1 MNAEYFHALYQELI
15 EENPFAVRAVLK
27 VLQVEFTETV
37 PTLAV
42 TCETRPRLLVNLAF
56 LKKHCRTDQ
65 HVKAVICHE
74 FLHVLLR
81 HTERIAAFSP
91 AEHVA
96 FDAVINAIIHRELGD
111 DYSEFMSR
119 YYAKEKG
126 VRRLLR
132 PPTRTERTPDFGS
145 RSPLMSAWVSLRGRA
160 GVSMK
165 KPPLMRA
172 WVSLYNGLLIADDI
186 ADLARDILDVK
197 TVPSTG
203 TVLIGGHDHTEFVG
217 ELPEVLQEALD
228 QALKSMNGCGI
239 WRSPKERGVGANAY
253 RAAIPGVSEGV
264 QRWRRETLEV
274 LRRHL
279 VPDPKAVRHD
289 TRPLHFTVP
298 VLSPGDRRATLRALW
313 SPLLPEALWST
324 EQRLRGG
331 TAQVYLDVS
340 GSMNAEMPLIIGL
353 LARLG
358 RFIHKPLWAFSN
370 VVAKAEIVNG
380 RLLADTTG
388 GTSMACV
395 LEHIAETRPAAAVV
409 VTDGYIETLSPGL
422 LAGVRGTRLHAI
434 VTRDGSPAML
444 HQAGISYSQLSRL
457 PT

>member
-81 HTERIAAFSP
+81 HTERIAGFSP

-145 RSPLMSAWVSLRGRA
+145 RS
-160 GVSMK
+160 
-165 KPPLMRA
+165 PLMRA

-253 RAAIPGVSEGV
+253 RAAIPGVSQGV

-279 VPDPKAVRHD
+279 LPDPKAVRHD

-324 EQRLRGG
+324 EQRLRSG

-358 RFIHKPLWAFSN
+358 SFIHKPLWAFSD

-422 LAGVRGTRLHAI
+422 LAGVRGTRLHVI

>member
-132 PPTRTERTPDFGS
+132 PPTRTERTPGFGS
-145 RSPLMSAWVSLRGRA
+145 RSPLMG
-160 GVSMK
+160 
-165 KPPLMRA
+165 A

-186 ADLARDILDVK
+186 ADLAKDVLDVK

-203 TVLIGGHDHTEFVG
+203 TVLIGGHDQTEFVG

-358 RFIHKPLWAFSN
+358 RFIRKPLWAFSD

-422 LAGVRGTRLHAI
+422 LAGVRGTRLHVI

-444 HQAGISYSQLSRL
+444 HRAGISYSQLSRL

>member
-1 MNAEYFHALYQELI
+1 MNAEYFHALYRELI

-81 HTERIAAFSP
+81 HTERFAGFSP

-111 DYSEFMSR
+111 DYSEFMKR

-126 VRRLLR
+126 VCRLLR
-132 PPTRTERTPDFGS
+132 PPTFTEQRSRYRT
-145 RSPLMSAWVSLRGRA
+145 RSPLVSAWH
-160 GVSMK
+160 
-165 KPPLMRA
+165 
-172 WVSLYNGLLIADDI
+172 SLYDGLLIADDI
-186 ADLARDILDVK
+186 ADLAKDFQDAK
-197 TVPSTG
+197 TVPSKG
-203 TVLIGGHDHTEFVG
+203 TVLIGGHDHTEFGG

-264 QRWRRETLEV
+264 KRWRRETLEV

-279 VPDPKAVRHD
+279 VPDPKAVRRD

-324 EQRLRGG
+324 EQRLRSG

-358 RFIHKPLWAFSN
+358 SFIHKPLWAFSN

-422 LAGVRGTRLHAI
+422 LAGVRGTRLHVI

-444 HQAGISYSQLSRL
+444 QQAGISYSQLSEL

>member
-1 MNAEYFHALYQELI
+1 MNAEYFHALYHELI

-27 VLQVEFTETV
+27 VLQVEFTETT

-56 LKKHCRTDQ
+56 LNKHCRTDQ

-81 HTERIAAFSP
+81 HTERITGFSP

-132 PPTRTERTPDFGS
+132 PPTRTERPPGFGS
-145 RSPLMSAWVSLRGRA
+145 RSPLMH
-160 GVSMK
+160 
-165 KPPLMRA
+165 A

-186 ADLARDILDVK
+186 ADLAEDVLDVK

-239 WRSPKERGVGANAY
+239 WRSPNGRGVGANAY
-253 RAAIPGVSEGV
+253 RAAISGVSQDV
-264 QRWRRETLEV
+264 QLWRRETLEV

-279 VPDPKAVRHD
+279 LPDPKAVRHD

-324 EQRLRGG
+324 EQRLRSG

-358 RFIHKPLWAFSN
+358 SFIRKPLWAFSD
-370 VVAKAEIVNG
+370 VVAKAKIING

-409 VTDGYIETLSPGL
+409 VTDGYIETLSPAL
-422 LAGVRGTRLHAI
+422 LAGVRGTRLHVI

-444 HQAGISYSQLSRL
+444 QRAGISYSQLSRL

>member
-15 EENPFAVRAVLK
+15 EENPFAVRAALK

-81 HTERIAAFSP
+81 HTERFAGFSP

-132 PPTRTERTPDFGS
+132 PPPPLIPRHGS
-145 RSPLMSAWVSLRGRA
+145 RSTPLSPV
-160 GVSMK
+160 V
-165 KPPLMRA
+165 RA
-172 WVSLYNGLLIADDI
+172 WGSLYAGLLIADDI
-186 ADLARDILDVK
+186 ADLARDILDTE

-203 TVLIGGHDHTEFVG
+203 TVLIGGHDHTEFDG
-217 ELPEVLQEALD
+217 ELPELLQEALD
-228 QALKSMNGCGI
+228 QALKSMNGDGI

-253 RAAIPGVSEGV
+253 RAAMPGVSEGV

-274 LRRHL
+274 LRRYL
-279 VPDPKAVRHD
+279 VPDPKAVRRD

-324 EQRLRGG
+324 EQRLRSG

-358 RFIHKPLWAFSN
+358 RFIRKPLWAFSN

-444 HQAGISYSQLSRL
+444 QRAGISYSQLSEL
-457 PT
+457 PA

>member
-81 HTERIAAFSP
+81 HTERFAGFSP

-145 RSPLMSAWVSLRGRA
+145 RS
-160 GVSMK
+160 
-165 KPPLMRA
+165 PLMRA

-253 RAAIPGVSEGV
+253 RAAIPGVSQGV

-358 RFIHKPLWAFSN
+358 RFIRKPLWAFSD

>member
-81 HTERIAAFSP
+81 HTERIAGFSP

-145 RSPLMSAWVSLRGRA
+145 RSPLM
-160 GVSMK
+160 
-165 KPPLMRA
+165 RA

-186 ADLARDILDVK
+186 ADLAKDVLDVK

-203 TVLIGGHDHTEFVG
+203 TVLIGGHDQTEFVG

-324 EQRLRGG
+324 EQRLRSG

-358 RFIHKPLWAFSN
+358 SFIHKPLWAFSN

-422 LAGVRGTRLHAI
+422 LAGVRGTRLHVI

>member
-132 PPTRTERTPDFGS
+132 PPTRTERTPGFGS
-145 RSPLMSAWVSLRGRA
+145 RSPLMG
-160 GVSMK
+160 
-165 KPPLMRA
+165 A

-186 ADLARDILDVK
+186 ADLAKDVLDVK

-203 TVLIGGHDHTEFVG
+203 TVLIGGHDQTEFVG

-324 EQRLRGG
+324 EQRLRSG

-422 LAGVRGTRLHAI
+422 LAGVRGTRLHVI

-444 HQAGISYSQLSRL
+444 HQAGISYSQLSEL

>member
-1 MNAEYFHALYQELI
+1 MNAEYFNALYQELI

-42 TCETRPRLLVNLAF
+42 TCETRPRLLVNLKF

-81 HTERIAAFSP
+81 HTERFAGFSP

-132 PPTRTERTPDFGS
+132 PPTRTEWTPDFGS
-145 RSPLMSAWVSLRGRA
+145 RSPLMS
-160 GVSMK
+160 
-165 KPPLMRA
+165 A

-186 ADLARDILDVK
+186 ADLARDVLDVK

-228 QALKSMNGCGI
+228 RALKSMNGCGI
-239 WRSPKERGVGANAY
+239 WRSPKGRGVGANAY
-253 RAAIPGVSEGV
+253 HAAIPGVSQGV

-279 VPDPKAVRHD
+279 LPDPKAVHHD

-358 RFIHKPLWAFSN
+358 SFIRKPLWAFSD
-370 VVAKAEIVNG
+370 VVAKARIVNG

-409 VTDGYIETLSPGL
+409 VTDGYIETLSPAL
-422 LAGVRGTRLHAI
+422 LVGVRGTRLHVI
-434 VTRDGSPAML
+434 VTRDGSPGML
-444 HQAGISYSQLSRL
+444 HRAGISYSQLSRL

>member
-81 HTERIAAFSP
+81 HTERFAGFSP

-132 PPTRTERTPDFGS
+132 PPTRTERTPGFGS
-145 RSPLMSAWVSLRGRA
+145 RSPLMG
-160 GVSMK
+160 
-165 KPPLMRA
+165 A

-186 ADLARDILDVK
+186 ADLAKDVLDVK

-324 EQRLRGG
+324 EQRLRSG

>member
-81 HTERIAAFSP
+81 HTERIAGFSP

-145 RSPLMSAWVSLRGRA
+145 RSPLM
-160 GVSMK
+160 
-165 KPPLMRA
+165 RA

-186 ADLARDILDVK
+186 ADLARDVLDVK

-324 EQRLRGG
+324 EQRLRSG

-358 RFIHKPLWAFSN
+358 RFIHKPLWAFSD

-409 VTDGYIETLSPGL
+409 VTDGYIETLSRGL
-422 LAGVRGTRLHAI
+422 LAGVRGTRLHVI

-444 HQAGISYSQLSRL
+444 QQAGISYSQLSRL

>member
-1 MNAEYFHALYQELI
+1 MNAEYFNALYQEII

-56 LKKHCRTDQ
+56 LKRHCRTDQ

-74 FLHVLLR
+74 FMHVLLR
-81 HTERIAAFSP
+81 HTERFAALSP
-91 AEHVA
+91 AEHLA

-119 YYAKEKG
+119 YYATEKG

-132 PPTRTERTPDFGS
+132 PPTRTERTPYFGS
-145 RSPLMSAWVSLRGRA
+145 KS
-160 GVSMK
+160 
-165 KPPLMRA
+165 PLMRA
-172 WVSLYNGLLIADDI
+172 WASLYNGWLIADDI
-186 ADLARDILDVK
+186 VDLARDVLDPND
-197 TVPSTG
+197 TTLAQR
-203 TVLIGGHDHTEFVG
+203 LIGGHDHTEFVG
-217 ELPEVLQEALD
+217 ELPEVLEEALD
-228 QALKSMNGCGI
+228 RALKSMNGSGI
-239 WRSPKERGVGANAY
+239 WRSPKRRGVGADAY
-253 RAAIPGVSEGV
+253 HAAIPEASQGV
-264 QRWRRETLEV
+264 QLWQRETLEV

-279 VPDPKAVRHD
+279 LPDPKAVRHD
-289 TRPLHFTVP
+289 TRPRHFTVP

-324 EQRLRGG
+324 EQPLRSG

-358 RFIHKPLWAFSN
+358 SFIRKPLWAFSD
-370 VVAKAEIVNG
+370 VVAKAQIVNG
-380 RLLADTTG
+380 RLLTDTTG

-395 LEHIAETRPAAAVV
+395 LKHIAEKRPAAAIV
-409 VTDGYIETLSPGL
+409 VTDGYIETLSPAL
-422 LAGVRGTRLHAI
+422 LTGVRGTRLHAI
-434 VTRDGSPAML
+434 VTRDGSPAIL
-444 HQAGISYSQLSRL
+444 QRAGISYSQLSRV

>member
-1 MNAEYFHALYQELI
+1 MNAEYFHALYRELI

-132 PPTRTERTPDFGS
+132 PPTRTEWTPGFGS
-145 RSPLMSAWVSLRGRA
+145 RSPLMG
-160 GVSMK
+160 
-165 KPPLMRA
+165 A

-186 ADLARDILDVK
+186 ADLARDVLDVK

-228 QALKSMNGCGI
+228 QALKSMNGDGI
-239 WRSPKERGVGANAY
+239 WRSPRERGVGANAY

-279 VPDPKAVRHD
+279 VPDPKAVRRD

-298 VLSPGDRRATLRALW
+298 VLSPGDRRATLRSLW

-324 EQRLRGG
+324 EQRLRSG

-422 LAGVRGTRLHAI
+422 LAGVRGTRLHVI

-444 HQAGISYSQLSRL
+444 QRAGISYSQLSRL

>member
-132 PPTRTERTPDFGS
+132 PPTPTERTPGFGS
-145 RSPLMSAWVSLRGRA
+145 RS
-160 GVSMK
+160 
-165 KPPLMRA
+165 PLMRA

-186 ADLARDILDVK
+186 ADLAKDVLDVK

-324 EQRLRGG
+324 EQRLRSG

-358 RFIHKPLWAFSN
+358 SFIRKPLWAFSD

-409 VTDGYIETLSPGL
+409 VTEGYIETLSPAL
-422 LAGVRGTRLHAI
+422 LAGVRGTRLHVI

>member
-1 MNAEYFHALYQELI
+1 MNAEYFHSLYQELI

-81 HTERIAAFSP
+81 HTERFAALSP
-91 AEHVA
+91 AEHLA

-111 DYSEFMSR
+111 DYSEFMKR

-126 VRRLLR
+126 VCRLLR
-132 PPTRTERTPDFGS
+132 PPTFTEQRSHYNYAVRT
-145 RSPLMSAWVSLRGRA
+145 RSPLVSAWH
-160 GVSMK
+160 
-165 KPPLMRA
+165 
-172 WVSLYNGLLIADDI
+172 SLYDGRLIADDI
-186 ADLARDILDVK
+186 ADLAKDFQDAK
-197 TVPSTG
+197 TVPSKG

-279 VPDPKAVRHD
+279 VPDPKAVRRD

-324 EQRLRGG
+324 EQRLRSG

-422 LAGVRGTRLHAI
+422 LAGVRGTRLHVI

-444 HQAGISYSQLSRL
+444 QQAGISYSQLSEL
-457 PT
+457 PA

>member
-1 MNAEYFHALYQELI
+1 MNAEYFHALYRELI

-145 RSPLMSAWVSLRGRA
+145 RSPLM
-160 GVSMK
+160 
-165 KPPLMRA
+165 RA

-253 RAAIPGVSEGV
+253 RAAIPGVSQGV

-279 VPDPKAVRHD
+279 VPDPKAVRRD

-324 EQRLRGG
+324 EQRLRSG

-358 RFIHKPLWAFSN
+358 SFIRKPLWAFSD
-370 VVAKAEIVNG
+370 VVAKAKIVNG

-422 LAGVRGTRLHAI
+422 LAGVRGTRLHVI

>member
-27 VLQVEFTETV
+27 VLKVEFTETV

-81 HTERIAAFSP
+81 HTERFAGFSP

-111 DYSEFMSR
+111 DYSEFMKR

-126 VRRLLR
+126 VCRLLR
-132 PPTRTERTPDFGS
+132 PPTFTEQRSHYNYAVRT
-145 RSPLMSAWVSLRGRA
+145 RSPLVSAWH
-160 GVSMK
+160 
-165 KPPLMRA
+165 
-172 WVSLYNGLLIADDI
+172 SLYDGRLIADDI
-186 ADLARDILDVK
+186 ADLAKDFQDAK
-197 TVPSTG
+197 TVPSKG

-228 QALKSMNGCGI
+228 QALKSMNGDGI

-324 EQRLRGG
+324 EQRLRSG

-358 RFIHKPLWAFSN
+358 SFIHKPLWAFSN

-422 LAGVRGTRLHAI
+422 LAGVRGTRLHVI

-444 HQAGISYSQLSRL
+444 QQAGISYSQLSEL

>member
-132 PPTRTERTPDFGS
+132 PPTRTERTPGFGS
-145 RSPLMSAWVSLRGRA
+145 RSPLMG
-160 GVSMK
+160 
-165 KPPLMRA
+165 A

-186 ADLARDILDVK
+186 ADLAKDVLDVK

-203 TVLIGGHDHTEFVG
+203 TVLIGGHDQTEFVG

-324 EQRLRGG
+324 EQRLRSG

-358 RFIHKPLWAFSN
+358 RFIRKPLWAFSD

-422 LAGVRGTRLHAI
+422 LAGVRGTRLHVI

>member
-27 VLQVEFTETV
+27 VLRVEFTETV

-96 FDAVINAIIHRELGD
+96 FDAVINAIIHRELGA

-119 YYAKEKG
+119 YYAKEQG
-126 VRRLLR
+126 VRQLLC
-132 PPTRTERTPDFGS
+132 PPTISLDSRALRS
-145 RSPLMSAWVSLRGRA
+145 RSPI
-160 GVSMK
+160 K
-165 KPPLMRA
+165 RA
-172 WVSLYNGLLIADDI
+172 WYALYEGYLIADDI
-186 ADLARDILDVK
+186 ADLAGAVLDVK

-203 TVLIGGHDHTEFVG
+203 TVLIGGHDHTEFVS
-217 ELPEVLQEALD
+217 ELPEVLQETLD
-228 QALKSMNGCGI
+228 QALKSMNGSGI
-239 WRSPKERGVGANAY
+239 WRSPNGRGVGANAY
-253 RAAIPGVSEGV
+253 RTAIPGVSEGV

-324 EQRLRGG
+324 EQRLRSA

-340 GSMNAEMPLIIGL
+340 GSMSAEMPLIIGL

-358 RFIHKPLWAFSN
+358 SFIRKPLWAFSN
-370 VVAKAEIVNG
+370 VVVKAAIVNG

-422 LAGVRGTRLHAI
+422 LAGVRGTRLHVI

-444 HQAGISYSQLSRL
+444 HQTGISYSQLSRL

>member
-1 MNAEYFHALYQELI
+1 MNAEYFNALYQEII

-56 LKKHCRTDQ
+56 LKRHCRTDQ

-132 PPTRTERTPDFGS
+132 PPPPLIPRHGS
-145 RSPLMSAWVSLRGRA
+145 RSTPLSPV
-160 GVSMK
+160 V
-165 KPPLMRA
+165 RA
-172 WVSLYNGLLIADDI
+172 WGSLYAGLLIADDI
-186 ADLARDILDVK
+186 ADLARDILDAE

-253 RAAIPGVSEGV
+253 RAAMPGVSEGV

-324 EQRLRGG
+324 EQRLRSG

-358 RFIHKPLWAFSN
+358 RFIRKPLWAFSD
-370 VVAKAEIVNG
+370 VVAKAKIVNG

-409 VTDGYIETLSPGL
+409 VTDGYIETLSPAL
-422 LAGVRGTRLHAI
+422 LVGVRGTRLHVI

-444 HQAGISYSQLSRL
+444 HQAGISYSQLSEL
-457 PT
+457 PE

>member
-56 LKKHCRTDQ
+56 LKKHCRTDK

-111 DYSEFMSR
+111 DYSELMSR

-132 PPTRTERTPDFGS
+132 PPTSAERTQADGS
-145 RSPLMSAWVSLRGRA
+145 RSPV
-160 GVSMK
+160 
-165 KPPLMRA
+165 MRA
-172 WVSLYNGLLIADDI
+172 WIPLYAGHLIADDI
-186 ADLARDILDVK
+186 ADLARDVVDGD
-197 TVPSTG
+197 TVTSTA
-203 TVLIGGHDHTEFVG
+203 TVLIGGHGDTEFVS
-217 ELPEVLQEALD
+217 ELPEVLQEALGR
-228 QALKSMNGCGI
+228 ALKSMNGCGI
-239 WRSPKERGVGANAY
+239 WRSPRARGVGANAY
-253 RAAIPGVSEGV
+253 HAAIPGVSKGV

-279 VPDPKAVRHD
+279 VPDPKAVRRD
-289 TRPLHFTVP
+289 TRPVHFTVP

-324 EQRLRGG
+324 EQRLRSG

-358 RFIHKPLWAFSN
+358 SFIHKPLWAFSD

-395 LEHIAETRPAAAVV
+395 LEHIQKTRPAAAVV
-409 VTDGYIETLSPGL
+409 VTDGYIEALSPSL
-422 LAGVRGTRLHAI
+422 VDDVRSTRLHAI
-434 VTRDGSPAML
+434 VTRDGSPATL
-444 HQAGISYSQLSRL
+444 QQAGISYSQLSRL

>member
-27 VLQVEFTETV
+27 VLRVEFTETV
-37 PTLAV
+37 STLAV
-42 TCETRPRLLVNLAF
+42 TCESRPRLLVNLAF

-81 HTERIAAFSP
+81 HTERFAGFSP

-145 RSPLMSAWVSLRGRA
+145 RS
-160 GVSMK
+160 
-165 KPPLMRA
+165 PLMRA

-253 RAAIPGVSEGV
+253 RAAIPGVSQGV

-279 VPDPKAVRHD
+279 LPDPKAVRHD

-324 EQRLRGG
+324 EQRLRSG

-358 RFIHKPLWAFSN
+358 RFIHKPLWAFSD

-444 HQAGISYSQLSRL
+444 HQAGISYSQLSEL

>member
-1 MNAEYFHALYQELI
+1 MNAEYFHALYRELI

-81 HTERIAAFSP
+81 HTERIAGFSP

-145 RSPLMSAWVSLRGRA
+145 RS
-160 GVSMK
+160 
-165 KPPLMRA
+165 PLMRA

-324 EQRLRGG
+324 EQRLRSG

-358 RFIHKPLWAFSN
+358 SFIRKPLWAFSD
-370 VVAKAEIVNG
+370 VVAKAKIVNG

-422 LAGVRGTRLHAI
+422 LAGVRGTRLHVI

>member
-81 HTERIAAFSP
+81 HTERIAGFSP

-145 RSPLMSAWVSLRGRA
+145 RS
-160 GVSMK
+160 
-165 KPPLMRA
+165 PLMRA

-239 WRSPKERGVGANAY
+239 WRSPNGRGVGANAY
-253 RAAIPGVSEGV
+253 RAAIPGVSQGV

-279 VPDPKAVRHD
+279 LPDPKAVRHD

-324 EQRLRGG
+324 EQRLRSG

-340 GSMNAEMPLIIGL
+340 GSMDAEMPLIIGL

-395 LEHIAETRPAAAVV
+395 LEHITETRPAAAVV

>member
-81 HTERIAAFSP
+81 HTERIAGFSP

-145 RSPLMSAWVSLRGRA
+145 RS
-160 GVSMK
+160 
-165 KPPLMRA
+165 PLMRA

-324 EQRLRGG
+324 EQRLRSG

-358 RFIHKPLWAFSN
+358 SFIHKPLWAFSD

>member
-27 VLQVEFTETV
+27 VLRVEFTETV

-96 FDAVINAIIHRELGD
+96 FDAVINAIIHRELGA

-119 YYAKEKG
+119 YYAKEQG
-126 VRRLLR
+126 VRQLLC
-132 PPTRTERTPDFGS
+132 PPTISLDSRALRS
-145 RSPLMSAWVSLRGRA
+145 RSPI
-160 GVSMK
+160 K
-165 KPPLMRA
+165 RA
-172 WVSLYNGLLIADDI
+172 WYALYEGYLIADDI
-186 ADLARDILDVK
+186 ADLARAVLDVK

-203 TVLIGGHDHTEFVG
+203 TVLIGGHDHTEFVS
-217 ELPEVLQEALD
+217 ELPEVLQETLD
-228 QALKSMNGCGI
+228 QALKSMNGSGI
-239 WRSPKERGVGANAY
+239 WRSPNGRGVGANAY
-253 RAAIPGVSEGV
+253 RTAIPGVSEGV

-324 EQRLRGG
+324 EQRLRSA

-340 GSMNAEMPLIIGL
+340 GSMSAEMPLIIGL

-358 RFIHKPLWAFSN
+358 SFIRKPLWAFSN
-370 VVAKAEIVNG
+370 VVVKAAIVNG

-422 LAGVRGTRLHAI
+422 LAGVRGTRLHVI

-444 HQAGISYSQLSRL
+444 HQTGISYSQLSRL

>member
-1 MNAEYFHALYQELI
+1 MNAEYFHALYRELI
-15 EENPFAVRAVLK
+15 EENPFAARAVLK

-81 HTERIAAFSP
+81 HTERFAGFSP

-126 VRRLLR
+126 VCRLLR
-132 PPTRTERTPDFGS
+132 PPTFTEQRSRYRT
-145 RSPLMSAWVSLRGRA
+145 RSPLVSAWH
-160 GVSMK
+160 
-165 KPPLMRA
+165 
-172 WVSLYNGLLIADDI
+172 SLYDGRLIADDI
-186 ADLARDILDVK
+186 ADLAKDFQDAK
-197 TVPSTG
+197 TVPSKG

-279 VPDPKAVRHD
+279 VPDPKAVRRD

-324 EQRLRGG
+324 EQRLRSG

-409 VTDGYIETLSPGL
+409 VTDGYIETLSRGL
-422 LAGVRGTRLHAI
+422 IAGVRGTRLHVI

-444 HQAGISYSQLSRL
+444 QQAGISYSQLSEL
-457 PT
+457 PA

>member
-1 MNAEYFHALYQELI
+1 MNAEYFHALYRELI

-81 HTERIAAFSP
+81 HTERFAGFSP

-111 DYSEFMSR
+111 DYSEFMKR

-126 VRRLLR
+126 VCRLLR
-132 PPTRTERTPDFGS
+132 PPTFTEQRSHYNYAVRT
-145 RSPLMSAWVSLRGRA
+145 RSPLVSAWH
-160 GVSMK
+160 
-165 KPPLMRA
+165 
-172 WVSLYNGLLIADDI
+172 SLYDGLLIADDI
-186 ADLARDILDVK
+186 ADLAKDFQDAK
-197 TVPSTG
+197 TVPSKG
-203 TVLIGGHDHTEFVG
+203 TVLIGGHDHTEFGG

-228 QALKSMNGCGI
+228 QALKSMNGDGI
-239 WRSPKERGVGANAY
+239 WRSPRERGVGANAY
-253 RAAIPGVSEGV
+253 RAAMPGVSEGV

-279 VPDPKAVRHD
+279 VPDPKAVRRD

-324 EQRLRGG
+324 EQRLRSG

-422 LAGVRGTRLHAI
+422 LAGVRGTRLHVI

-444 HQAGISYSQLSRL
+444 QQAGISYSQLSEL
-457 PT
+457 PA

>member
-81 HTERIAAFSP
+81 HTERFAGFSP

-111 DYSEFMSR
+111 DYSEFMKR

-126 VRRLLR
+126 VCRLLR
-132 PPTRTERTPDFGS
+132 PPTFTEQRSRYRT
-145 RSPLMSAWVSLRGRA
+145 RSPLVSAWH
-160 GVSMK
+160 
-165 KPPLMRA
+165 
-172 WVSLYNGLLIADDI
+172 SLYDGLLIADDI
-186 ADLARDILDVK
+186 ADLAKDFQDAK
-197 TVPSTG
+197 TVPSKG
-203 TVLIGGHDHTEFVG
+203 TVLIGGHDHTEFGG

-279 VPDPKAVRHD
+279 VPDPKAVRRD

-324 EQRLRGG
+324 EQRLRSG

-358 RFIHKPLWAFSN
+358 SFIHKPLWAFSN

-422 LAGVRGTRLHAI
+422 LAGVRGTRLHVI

-444 HQAGISYSQLSRL
+444 QQAGISYSQLSEL
-457 PT
+457 PA

>member
-81 HTERIAAFSP
+81 HTERIAGFSP

-145 RSPLMSAWVSLRGRA
+145 RS
-160 GVSMK
+160 
-165 KPPLMRA
+165 PLMRA

-358 RFIHKPLWAFSN
+358 SFIRKPLWAFSD

-422 LAGVRGTRLHAI
+422 LAGVRGTRLHVI

>member
-1 MNAEYFHALYQELI
+1 MNAEYFNALYQELI

-27 VLQVEFTETV
+27 VLQVEFTASV

-65 HVKAVICHE
+65 HVKAIICHE

-126 VRRLLR
+126 VRQLLR
-132 PPTRTERTPDFGS
+132 PPTRTERTKNV
-145 RSPLMSAWVSLRGRA
+145 RS
-160 GVSMK
+160 
-165 KPPLMRA
+165 KPALMRA
-172 WVSLYNGLLIADDI
+172 WVSLYDGLLIADDI
-186 ADLARDILDVK
+186 ADLARDVIDVK
-197 TVPSTG
+197 KVPPTE
-203 TVLIGGHDHTEFVG
+203 TILIGGHDHPELVG
-217 ELPEVLQEALD
+217 ELPEVLQGALD

-239 WRSPKERGVGANAY
+239 WRSPKGRGVGANAY
-253 RAAIPGVSEGV
+253 RAAIPAVSQGV

-274 LRRHL
+274 LRRHML
-279 VPDPKAVRHD
+279 PDPKAVRRD

-298 VLSPGDRRATLRALW
+298 VLSPGDRRATLRAMW
-313 SPLLPEALWST
+313 SPLLPEARWST
-324 EQRLRGG
+324 QQRLRGG

-358 RFIHKPLWAFSN
+358 SFIRKPLWAFSD

-409 VTDGYIETLSPGL
+409 VTDGYIETLSPAL
-422 LAGVRGTRLHAI
+422 IAGVRGTRLHVI
-434 VTRDGSPAML
+434 VTRDGSPQML
-444 HQAGISYSQLSRL
+444 HRAGISYSQLSRL

>member
-81 HTERIAAFSP
+81 HTERIAGFSP

-145 RSPLMSAWVSLRGRA
+145 RSPLM
-160 GVSMK
+160 
-165 KPPLMRA
+165 RA

-186 ADLARDILDVK
+186 ADLAKDVQDVK

-253 RAAIPGVSEGV
+253 RAAIPGVSQGV

-279 VPDPKAVRHD
+279 LPDPKAVRHD

-324 EQRLRGG
+324 EQRLRSG

-358 RFIHKPLWAFSN
+358 SFIRKPLWAFSD
-370 VVAKAEIVNG
+370 VVAKAKIVNG

-409 VTDGYIETLSPGL
+409 VTDGYIETLSRGL
-422 LAGVRGTRLHAI
+422 LAGVRGTRLHVI

-444 HQAGISYSQLSRL
+444 QQAGISYSQLSEL

>member
-1 MNAEYFHALYQELI
+1 MNAEYFHALYWELI

-81 HTERIAAFSP
+81 HTERFAGFSP

-111 DYSEFMSR
+111 DYSEFMKR

-126 VRRLLR
+126 VCRLLR
-132 PPTRTERTPDFGS
+132 PPTFTEQRSHYNYAVRT
-145 RSPLMSAWVSLRGRA
+145 RSPLVSAWC
-160 GVSMK
+160 
-165 KPPLMRA
+165 
-172 WVSLYNGLLIADDI
+172 SLYDGRPIADDI
-186 ADLARDILDVK
+186 ADLAKDVQDAK
-197 TVPSTG
+197 TAPSKG

-228 QALKSMNGCGI
+228 QALKSMNGDGI

-253 RAAIPGVSEGV
+253 RAAIPGVSEGL

-279 VPDPKAVRHD
+279 LPDPKAVRRD

-298 VLSPGDRRATLRALW
+298 VLSPGDRRATLRSLW

-324 EQRLRGG
+324 EQRLRSG

-422 LAGVRGTRLHAI
+422 LAGVRGTRLHVI

-444 HQAGISYSQLSRL
+444 QQAGISYSQLSEL
-457 PT
+457 PA

>member
-81 HTERIAAFSP
+81 HTERIAGFSP

-132 PPTRTERTPDFGS
+132 PPTHTERTPDFGS
-145 RSPLMSAWVSLRGRA
+145 RS
-160 GVSMK
+160 
-165 KPPLMRA
+165 PLMRA

-324 EQRLRGG
+324 EQRLRSG

-340 GSMNAEMPLIIGL
+340 GSMDAEMPLIIGL

>member
-1 MNAEYFHALYQELI
+1 MNAEYFHALYRELI

-81 HTERIAAFSP
+81 HTERFAGFSP

-145 RSPLMSAWVSLRGRA
+145 RS
-160 GVSMK
+160 
-165 KPPLMRA
+165 PLMRA

-422 LAGVRGTRLHAI
+422 LAGVRGTRLHVI

>member
-81 HTERIAAFSP
+81 HTERIAGFSP

-145 RSPLMSAWVSLRGRA
+145 RS
-160 GVSMK
+160 
-165 KPPLMRA
+165 PLMRA

-253 RAAIPGVSEGV
+253 RAAMPGVSEGV

-324 EQRLRGG
+324 EQRLRSG

-358 RFIHKPLWAFSN
+358 SFIHKPLWAFSD

-409 VTDGYIETLSPGL
+409 VTDGYIETLSRGL
-422 LAGVRGTRLHAI
+422 LAGVRGTRLHVI

-444 HQAGISYSQLSRL
+444 QQAGISYSQLSEL
-457 PT
+457 PA

>member
-81 HTERIAAFSP
+81 HTERFAGFSP

-111 DYSEFMSR
+111 DYSEFMKR

-126 VRRLLR
+126 VCRLLR
-132 PPTRTERTPDFGS
+132 PPTFTEQRSRYRT
-145 RSPLMSAWVSLRGRA
+145 RSPLVSAWH
-160 GVSMK
+160 
-165 KPPLMRA
+165 
-172 WVSLYNGLLIADDI
+172 SLYDGLLIADDI
-186 ADLARDILDVK
+186 ADLAKDFQDAK
-197 TVPSTG
+197 TVPSKG

-228 QALKSMNGCGI
+228 QALKSMNGDGI

-279 VPDPKAVRHD
+279 VPDPKAVRRD

-298 VLSPGDRRATLRALW
+298 VLSPGDRRATLRSLW

-324 EQRLRGG
+324 EQRLRSG

-358 RFIHKPLWAFSN
+358 SFIHKPLWAFSN

-422 LAGVRGTRLHAI
+422 LAGVRGTRLHVI

-444 HQAGISYSQLSRL
+444 QQAGISYSQLSEL
-457 PT
+457 PA